1 MTEQDQF
8 RTGVIALIGRPNVG
22 KSTLM
27 NRLIGMK
34 VAITSGRPQ
43 TTRGRIRTIVTYDDC
58 QMIFLD
64 SPGIHEAKNRLGER
78 MMRVTREVM
87 GDADVI
93 LWLLEHGKPVGEEER
108 QIGEDLSRAKQPVI
122 IVLNKADGVPGEEIS
137 REEESLR
144 SAFPFAD
151 CFSVSALKGERIE
164 ALKDAIR
171 ERLPY
176 GPPLYDEDALTDM
189 PEREV
194 VAEIIREK
202 ALRLLTD
209 EVPHGIAVVT
219 GSMQYR
225 EKKTAD
231 GTASEICDIHAD
243 IVCERE
249 SHKGIVIGKGG
260 RMLKEIGRSARTD
273 IEKLLDCRV
282 NLQLYVKVRKD
293 WRNDVRQ
300 LKNFGLW
307 TDE

>member
-1 MTEQDQF
+1 MAGQEQY

-43 TTRGRIRTIVTYDDC
+43 TTRGRIRTIITYDDC

-78 MMRVTREVM
+78 MMRVTRDVM
-87 GDADVI
+87 GDADII
-93 LWLLEHGKPVGEEER
+93 LWLLEYGKPVGEAER
-108 QIGEDLSRAKQPVI
+108 QIGDDLARARQPVI
-122 IVLNKADGVPGEEIS
+122 IVLNKTDGASEEEIA
-137 REEESLR
+137 RTKDSLQT
-144 SAFPFAD
+144 AFDFAV
-151 CFSVSALKGERIE
+151 CFPVSALKGEGVD
-164 ALKDAIR
+164 ALRDAIR

-219 GSMQYR
+219 GSMRYR
-225 EKKTAD
+225 TKRGSD
-231 GTASEICDIHAD
+231 GTEREICDIQAD
-243 IVCERE
+243 LICERE
-249 SHKGIVIGKGG
+249 SHKGIVIGRNG
-260 RMLKEIGRSARTD
+260 RMLKEIGRSARAD
-273 IEKLLDCRV
+273 IEKLLDTQV

>member
-1 MTEQDQF
+1 MAEQDQY

-43 TTRGRIRTIVTYDDC
+43 TTRGRIRTIITDEES

-64 SPGIHEAKNRLGER
+64 SPGIHEARNKLGER
-78 MMRVTREVM
+78 MMRVAREVM

-93 LWLLEHGKPVGEEER
+93 LWLLECSGPVGEEER
-108 QIGEDLSRAKQPVI
+108 QIGEDLARAKQPVI
-122 IVLNKADGVPGEEIS
+122 IVLNKTDDLPEEEILKHKELI
-137 REEESLR
+137 RNT
-144 SAFPFAD
+144 FPFAE
-151 CFSVSALKGERIE
+151 CVPVSALKGERIDGLRK
-164 ALKDAIR
+164 AILK
-171 ERLPY
+171 RLPY

-194 VAEIIREK
+194 VAEIVREK

-219 GSMQYR
+219 ESMRYR
-225 EKKTAD
+225 EKQSMD
-231 GTASEICDIHAD
+231 GGAGEICDIHAD
-243 IVCERE
+243 IICERE
-249 SHKGIVIGKGG
+249 SHKGIVIGKNGK
-260 RMLKEIGRSARTD
+260 MLKAIGKSARED
-273 IEKLLDCRV
+273 IEKLLDTQV

-307 TDE
+307 TQD